1 MVLVEMGMM
10 YTPKKQN
17 WNSLSEL
24 RDFLIKETTEKIVL
38 FNGHQL
44 VTETTVY
51 GLAFGKLLINPKQ
64 KKVVG
69 YEKGTTFLN
78 RKPIYEK
85 EVKRE
90 SKSTKGRSDGTTADK
105 ERMGTHG
112 RSDHAKP
119 NGKKAS
125 EVCATKVPKKV
136 SKPKKSPK

>member
-1 MVLVEMGMM
+1 MVMI

-38 FNGHQL
+38 FNGYQL
-44 VTETTVY
+44 VTETTIY
-51 GLAFGKLLINPKQ
+51 GLSFGKLHIN
-64 KKVVG
+64 
-69 YEKGTTFLN
+69 
-78 RKPIYEK
+78 

-90 SKSTKGRSDGTTADK
+90 SKSTKRRSDGTTTDK

-112 RSDHAKP
+112 RSNHAQP
-119 NGKKAS
+119 DGKKAS
-125 EVCATKVPKKV
+125 KVRASKVPKKV